1 MFGSRLIAPIKIF
14 GNICN
19 YFCRSIVNHF
29 SATKEKNMIHFAKIA
44 LSSLMLLSSLAAPTV
59 SGAAAYRENVA
70 SVNEMEVIYVPYISK
85 QRKLYYDLALEYPDF
100 TYAPPEGSCA
110 NTAGGNLLAYYDRM
124 DENLIPNH
132 VSGYPFNTSYV
143 YYMEDAGAEAA
154 IDLLTKYM
162 KTTSAGT
169 TEANFKSG
177 MQRYCKE
184 KGKSILFSSCMESG
198 KLNYYTC
205 LDYIQNNQPIVLF
218 LEGFNVGHI
227 YTGENED
234 SISYYVS
241 PENHVMV
248 AFGYDVYVY
257 NTSDGTITYNFLEV
271 SSGIKGCMNGLFNIN
286 YNTIIDDAL
295 AVLIY

>member
-1 MFGSRLIAPIKIF
+1 
-14 GNICN
+14 
-19 YFCRSIVNHF
+19 
-29 SATKEKNMIHFAKIA
+29 MIHFAKIA

-70 SVNEMEVIYVPYISK
+70 SVNEMETFYVPYISK
-85 QRKLYYDLALEYPDF
+85 QRKLYYDLALEYPDY

-110 NTAGGNLLAYYDRM
+110 NTAGGMLLGYYDRM

-132 VSGYPFNTSYV
+132 VSGTPFNTSYI
-143 YYMEDAGAEAA
+143 YYMEDEGVKAV

-162 KTTSAGT
+162 KTDSDGT

-218 LEGFNVGHI
+218 LEGYNVGHI

-234 SISYYVS
+234 SITYHVS
-241 PENHVMV
+241 SANHVMV

-271 SSGIKGCMNGLFNIN
+271 ASGIVGHRTGLFNIN